1 MHLRWWHVAL
11 AAVMVVVL
19 GVAIGLSLATRGA
32 LERVERRQV
41 LIGSASK
48 GGDDDDD
55 DGDGRSSRRSV
66 TTYSVLVD
74 PSAAAQLTTAPPP
87 AQGETQLFA
96 CGATAE
102 SESSA
107 ALPVTTPPD
116 SLCWLVLRATDD
128 ALALYADVANQRVR
142 YLAIAGVVVRAW
154 AAQEPQREPQQ
165 EPQEPQEPQRE
176 RVTFV
181 IGNIARFLLP
191 GGSAPTACGQA
202 ARLEHSLPFAAINGG
217 TWEQLVAGIVG
228 VDPHANGPAPAR
240 PFHIWGFA

>member
-116 SLCWLVLRATDD
+116 SLCWLVVRATDD

-154 AAQEPQREPQQ
+154 AAPQEPQREPQEQ
-165 EPQEPQEPQRE
+165 EPP

-202 ARLEHSLPFAAINGG
+202 VRLEHSLPFAAINGG

-228 VDPHANGPAPAR
+228 VDPHANGAAR